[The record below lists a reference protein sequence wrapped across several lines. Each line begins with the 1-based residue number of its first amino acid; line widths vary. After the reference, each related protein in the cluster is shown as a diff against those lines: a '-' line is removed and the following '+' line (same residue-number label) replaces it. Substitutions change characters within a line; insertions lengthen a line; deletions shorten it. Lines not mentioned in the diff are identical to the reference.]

1 MLLDILN
8 NFSFH
13 TQWNAGVLLMVLL
26 SVVFYLFL
34 LPTPNDHPKLKSVLF
49 IFGLFLIFFTVGSP
63 LNLLGR
69 IIFRGHIFQMLILIV
84 IVAPLLLIGF
94 KSTIV
99 SKAVTYEKVRKFLL
113 FIKKPQITIVVFHVL
128 FIGYHIPAV
137 FNYVRISYVLNY
149 FYLLLLFFAALLLWS
164 PLIPIIKE
172 LDSLSIKRKIRYSL
186 WNIVFF
192 IPLALWFIFSEQ
204 ILYSIY
210 IDPDLIRLSLE
221 VCLPPGE
228 PIESI
233 PEEFFD
239 YLLPFPPL
247 REQQLGGWFLLMGQ
261 GLVFGTVG
269 LWLRKKLKT
278 S

>member
-1 MLLDILN
+1 MLLELLS

-26 SVVFYLFL
+26 SIVFYLFL
-34 LPTPNDHPKLKSVLF
+34 LPTPSNHPKVKSVLF

-69 IIFRGHIFQMLILIV
+69 IIFRGHIAQMLILIV
-84 IVAPLLLIGF
+84 IVAPLLILGF

-99 SKAVTYEKVRKFLL
+99 SKAVTYQKLKKFLT

-137 FNYVRISYVLNY
+137 FNYVRISYFLNY
-149 FYLLLLFFAALLLWS
+149 FYLLLLFLAALLLWT

-172 LDSLSIKRKIRYSL
+172 LDFLSVKQKVRYCL
-186 WNIVFF
+186 WNVVFF
-192 IPLALWFIFSEQ
+192 SPLALWFIFSEQ

-247 REQQLGGWFLLMGQ
+247 REQQLGGWLLLIGQ
-261 GLVFGTVG
+261 GLVFGSVG
-269 LWLRKKLKT
+269 LWMRKKVKE